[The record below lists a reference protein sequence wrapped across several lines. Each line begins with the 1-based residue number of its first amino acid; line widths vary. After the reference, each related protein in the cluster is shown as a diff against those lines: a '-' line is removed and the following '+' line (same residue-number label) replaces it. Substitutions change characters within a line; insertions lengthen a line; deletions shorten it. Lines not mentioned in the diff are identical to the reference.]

1 MIKFIKQNKTLSICL
16 IMTLFI
22 FVLGILFNALLNDEI
37 KKEIAT
43 NINNMISNLDKNPI
57 NLNLKIIF
65 NDFFFIFIIWI
76 FGISI
81 IGIPINLFLYF
92 FKVFMF
98 SFEMIS
104 LLSCL
109 HLNNILFIIIYMLS
123 SFLSII
129 IYFIL
134 LYYSINYSLV
144 LIKLIFLKKNY
155 NIKTITQRY
164 LKIFLITI
172 ICSLTISLLECFLIP
187 KLLLL
192 II

>member
-1 MIKFIKQNKTLSICL
+1 
-16 IMTLFI
+16 MTLFI